1 MRKILAKISFKVVFI
16 LFTILFI
23 LVGYGRVVGFQDYYP
38 TIVIDNH
45 SYKNTENIELLKGKK
60 IEADFKAEYNNLGI
74 VALKFNTYY
83 RINDDYL
90 QFSIK
95 EKGKIDWYYSNK
107 YKVDQFQN
115 LKYFP
120 FGFPEIKDS
129 RGKIYEI
136 KVESLNGKE
145 GNSVQVVTKRTSFVS
160 KYNFSKKYLL
170 ENKTEIPVFLLSKI
184 KLSLTS
190 VGIKDYLFIFLISI
204 IFGFLIGPV
213 SLLDK
218 KYYLS
223 SKKNL
228 KNDLI
233 SVHWFIA
240 YIVASIC
247 TIFVF
252 YIARSRF
259 ILTGIESVFTNKNVA
274 LYVISVFLFCCV
286 FTFVFLI
293 MKKLYRNLNLNNY
306 FFSSKLNNTII
317 FIVLLLFL
325 LLIWA
330 MLTSAE
336 KIVGYESVNHLLPI
350 EVMIL
355 ILLVGAL
362 VFSFIKLKIVG
373 KFKIENKIFWLLISI
388 IVAGL
393 TSCFLYAPNSVS
405 YSYDYGAY
413 YNSIYL
419 QQQGIPYSENFTS
432 AYGHYGIFLGLLF
445 RIIRLNLYNLALVM
459 VIINFISILSVVYV
473 MFNLVKHSL
482 FRFVGLFVLM
492 FPFVRV
498 IRQLPYPQSFPH
510 RYFFSSIMMALAV
523 CLIRKKDDRSKVL
536 WWGYIVAALS
546 IIWNCDTGIVC
557 LVSWGLLHTYLL
569 LFQKSFYKFSFFKFL
584 IPILAT
590 ILSFLSAWGLT
601 GFYNILLGGKF
612 LSLYYFLFPLLENTF
627 IVNIL
632 SMEIPLNISH
642 WMFVL
647 ILFFVFIGLGVAN
660 IPILNKKEEFNKK
673 IVLSFYISI
682 LGLGQLLYFINRPA
696 YFNILVCYYQLV
708 LLLLIISEYTFS
720 SFLKIEKSVSD
731 ILKTISFYCVFGTI
745 ISFLLISSLNF
756 GLKLSFMQ
764 SFINMQSVKDI
775 NAYLSEKVGKDT
787 PIVGVNSTAI
797 GIALGWKNELGLTD
811 WPNLFMVKNRE
822 NMVEKLVNYGKP
834 FLIEKEAYLILRGF
848 NGEVFE
854 RFRGIDKNYEIKEL
868 EETNGILNRYY
879 TRFPQSGLLY
889 FIPKNDF
896 KI

>member
-1 MRKILAKISFKVVFI
+1 MRKVLAKISFKVVFI
-16 LFTILFI
+16 LFTFLFI

-74 VALKFNTYY
+74 VALKFSTYH

-136 KVESLNGKE
+136 KVESLNGRE
-145 GNSVQVVTKRTSFVS
+145 GNSVQVLTKKNSFVS

-170 ENKTEIPVFLLSKI
+170 ENKREIPVFLLSKI
-184 KLSLTS
+184 KLSLIS
-190 VGIKDYLFIFLISI
+190 VSVKDYFFIFLIST

-213 SLLDK
+213 SLSDK

-223 SKKNL
+223 SKKNS
-228 KNDLI
+228 KHNLI

-247 TIFVF
+247 AIFIF
-252 YIARSRF
+252 YIARSRI
-259 ILTGIESVFTNKNVA
+259 ILIGIESVFTNKNVA
-274 LYVISVFLFCCV
+274 VYVISVFLFCCV
-286 FTFVFLI
+286 FVLVLLM

-306 FFSSKLNNTII
+306 VFSSNLNNTII
-317 FIVLLLFL
+317 FVALLLFL
-325 LLIWA
+325 LFIWA

-336 KIVGYESVNHLLPI
+336 KIVGYESVNYLLPI

-362 VFSFIKLKIVG
+362 FFSFIKLNIVG
-373 KFKIENKIFWLLISI
+373 KFKIENKIFWVLISI
-388 IVAGL
+388 IIAGL

-413 YNSIYL
+413 YNSVYL
-419 QQQGIPYSENFTS
+419 LQQGIPYSENFTS

-445 RIIRLNLYNLALVM
+445 RVIKLNPYSLVLVM
-459 VIINFISILSVVYV
+459 VIINFISIMAVIYV
-473 MFNLVKHSL
+473 MFNLVKNSF
-482 FRFVGLFVLM
+482 FRFLGLFVLM

-523 CLIRKKDDRSKVL
+523 CLIQKKYNRSKVL
-536 WWGYIVAALS
+536 WWGYIVATFS

-557 LVSWGLLHTYLL
+557 LVSWGILHAYLL
-569 LFQKSFYKFSFFKFL
+569 LFQKSFCKFNFLKFL
-584 IPILAT
+584 IPIFA
-590 ILSFLSAWGLT
+590 IVLSFLSAWGLT
-601 GFYNILLGGKF
+601 GFYNILLGGRF
-612 LSLYYFLFPLLENTF
+612 LSLYYFLFPLMENIF

-632 SMEIPLNISH
+632 HMEIPLDISH

-647 ILFFVFIGLGVAN
+647 ILFLSFIGLGGTN
-660 IPILNKKEEFNKK
+660 IPILNKKVEFNKK
-673 IVLSFYISI
+673 VILSFYISI
-682 LGLGQLLYFINRPA
+682 LGVGQLLYFINRPA

-708 LLLLIISEYTFS
+708 LLLLLISENTFF
-720 SFLKIEKSVSD
+720 SFLKINKSMVD
-731 ILKTISFYCVFGTI
+731 VLKTISFYCVFGTI
-745 ISFLLISSLNF
+745 ISFLVIIYLNF
-756 GLKLSFMQ
+756 SPKLTFMQ

-775 NAYLSEKVGKDT
+775 DAYLSEKIGKDT

-834 FLIEKEAYLILRGF
+834 FLIEKDAYLILRGF

-854 RFRGIDKNYEIKEL
+854 RFREIDVDYEIREL
-868 EETNGILNRYY
+868 EETYGILNRYY
-879 TRFPQSGLLY
+879 SRFPQSGLLY
-889 FIPKNDF
+889 FIPK
-896 KI
+896 K